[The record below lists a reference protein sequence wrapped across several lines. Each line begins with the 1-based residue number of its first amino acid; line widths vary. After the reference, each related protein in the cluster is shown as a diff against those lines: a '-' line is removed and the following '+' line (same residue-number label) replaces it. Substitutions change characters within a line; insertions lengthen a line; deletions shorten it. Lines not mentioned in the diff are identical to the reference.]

1 MKLLFRNIIALFFGV
16 LIGMIMS
23 MGITMLGWKIFSFPE
38 NINPIID
45 IMPSKYYLFPFL
57 AHSIGTFSGSFLGC
71 KISKDYNLTVS
82 LFVGIW
88 FLIVGIYAVLILPTP
103 IWFII
108 IDITLCYIPMAY
120 SAWLIQKNRLK
131 LNR

>member
-16 LIGMIMS
+16 LIGIIIS

-57 AHSIGTFSGSFLGC
+57 AHLIGTFSGSFLGSR
-71 KISKDYNLTVS
+71 ISKDYNLTVS
-82 LFVGIW
+82 LLVGIW
-88 FLIVGIYAVLILPTP
+88 FLILGIYAILILPTP

-120 SAWLIQKNRLK
+120 LAWMIQKNNFK
-131 LNR
+131 LHR